1 MRARL
6 WLSGQL
12 GWTLP
17 QNTYS
22 YSKNLLASLAATPQH
37 WLHSGLFLDNHS
49 IHKLDRFKLKSNIYV
64 SSCVHSAQIVNV
76 FISVN
81 SCLLRLVMNP
91 ESQESKVRIQDVLL
105 PQRES
110 FCSSNAHG

>member
-6 WLSGQL
+6 WLSGQF

-49 IHKLDRFKLKSNIYV
+49 IHKLDRFKLKSNIYI
-64 SSCVHSAQIVNV
+64 SSCGCFYQGQLMFAAAGD
-76 FISVN
+76 
-81 SCLLRLVMNP
+81 
-91 ESQESKVRIQDVLL
+91 ES
-105 PQRES
+105 
-110 FCSSNAHG
+110 